1 MKNIR
6 ANTKAAYAKYNI
18 DKRVPNGTDQE
29 HFKRPDWMSPAQ
41 VCKLYTIQDKLN
53 APSLGE

>member
-18 DKRVPNGTDQE
+18 DKRVPKGTDRE
-29 HFKRPDWMSPAQ
+29 YFKRPDWMSPAQ
-41 VCKLYTIQDKLN
+41 VCKLYTIEDKLN
-53 APSLGE
+53 APALGE